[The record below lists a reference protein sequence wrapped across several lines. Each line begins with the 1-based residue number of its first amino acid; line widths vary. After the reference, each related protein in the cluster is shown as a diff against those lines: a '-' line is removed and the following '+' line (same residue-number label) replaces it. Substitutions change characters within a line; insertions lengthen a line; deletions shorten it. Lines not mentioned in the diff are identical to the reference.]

1 MRLLTQIMSKL
12 PDLPLRHRTF
22 LLYSPVPPP
31 RSPSLSISS
40 LATSASTTRSK
51 PPNPNPKQ
59 YHEHRRPPPKPSTS
73 SSVANASWINNWS
86 PLRNPEPER
95 GRASTGLAVEEDRAE
110 RVGASGGSAIDRIVN
125 TLRNLGLDSDDD
137 NEEEEEDEEE
147 VVFGDLL
154 KRDWI
159 RPDTMLVE
167 EKGKNEE
174 KRLLP
179 WQRGEER
186 GTERDGKK
194 GRVKVKAATLAE
206 LTLNEEKLRRL
217 RKAGMALKDK
227 INVAKAGVTREVVE
241 KIHKQWRSEELVR
254 LKFHEALTHDMKTA
268 HEIVERRTGGL
279 VVYRSGSVM
288 AVYRGSNYKGPPSRL
303 QHGDGGS
310 NVPFVAD
317 VSATKSFAT
326 NNRDSSGSDVD
337 NSSLTMLHN
346 EYHHIMTQEEVEDN
360 DMLDGLGP
368 RFVDWWGTGVLPV
381 DGDLLPQTLPG
392 FKPPL
397 RLVPVGIRAEV
408 TDKELTTL
416 RKLAK
421 SLPCH
426 FALGTV
432 LLSIICSNFISFHSY
447 LLKIY
452 LNHEGRNRHHQGL
465 AAAIIRLWEKSLVVK
480 IAVKQGVQNTNNKLM
495 ADELKRLTGG
505 VLLMRNKYFITI
517 YRGKDFVPTSV
528 AAALAERQELTMSMQ
543 DAEEQ
548 ARNRTVKEMPPGE
561 EQACVVGT
569 LAEFYES
576 QATWG
581 REISNEEREKMIASA
596 SRAKSVRQVNQIEHK
611 LALAQIK
618 KHRAEKLL
626 AKIEASMMPA
636 GPPDDQETITNEE
649 RVMFRKVGLS
659 MKAFL
664 PLGVRGIFDG
674 VIENMHL
681 HWKHRELVKLITK
694 QTTLTFVEETAK
706 LLEYESGG
714 ILVAIVRI
722 PKGYALI
729 YYHGKNYSRPIS
741 IRPRNMLTKQ
751 KAFKRAIALQ
761 RHEGDPKHV
770 GNDNWSSHDFETV
783 SRTINQSED
792 EGADHSDEEYDSDS
806 EDEDDIENFASLISR
821 NSSRRVKG

>member
-1 MRLLTQIMSKL
+1 MQLLTQIMSKL
-12 PDLPLRHRTF
+12 PDLPLRQRTF
-22 LLYSPVPPP
+22 LLYSSVPP

-40 LATSASTTRSK
+40 LASSASTTRSK

-59 YHEHRRPPPKPSTS
+59 HHPHRRPPPKPSTS
-73 SSVANASWINNWS
+73 SSVANAPWINNWS

-95 GRASTGLAVEEDRAE
+95 GRASTGLAVEDDRAE
-110 RVGASGGSAIDRIVN
+110 RAGASGGSAIDRIVN
-125 TLRNLGLDSDDD
+125 QLRNLGLDSDDD
-137 NEEEEEDEEE
+137 NEEEQE

-174 KRLLP
+174 KRLFP
-179 WQRGEER
+179 WERGEER
-186 GTERDGKK
+186 GTERDEKK
-194 GRVKVKAATLAE
+194 GRVKVKAPTLAE
-206 LTLNEEKLRRL
+206 LTINEEELRRL

-303 QHGDGGS
+303 RHGDGDS

-317 VSATKSFAT
+317 GSATESSAT

-337 NSSLTMLHN
+337 NSSLTMSHN
-346 EYHHIMTQEEVEDN
+346 EYHHNMTQEEVEYN

-368 RFVDWWGTGVLPV
+368 RFFDWWGTGVLPV

-397 RLVPVGIRAEV
+397 RLLPVGIRAEV

-416 RKLAK
+416 RKLTK

-426 FALGTV
+426 FAL
-432 LLSIICSNFISFHSY
+432 
-447 LLKIY
+447 
-452 LNHEGRNRHHQGL
+452 GRNRHHQGL

-495 ADELKRLTGG
+495 AEELKRLTGG

-561 EQACVVGT
+561 EKACVVGT

-581 REISNEEREKMIASA
+581 REISNEEREKMITSA
-596 SRAKSVRQVNQIEHK
+596 SRAESVRQVNQIEHK
-611 LALAQIK
+611 LALAQAK

-626 AKIEASMMPA
+626 AKIEASMMPV

-694 QTTLTFVEETAK
+694 QTTLAFVEETAR

-729 YYHGKNYSRPIS
+729 YYRGKNYSRPIS

-761 RHEGDPKHV
+761 RHEAFTQHIHELEQQIEQLKLEIGDPKHV
-770 GNDNWSSHDFETV
+770 GNDNWSSHDFDTV
-783 SRTINQSED
+783 SRTTNQSED
-792 EGADHSDEEYDSDS
+792 GGADYNDEEYDSDS